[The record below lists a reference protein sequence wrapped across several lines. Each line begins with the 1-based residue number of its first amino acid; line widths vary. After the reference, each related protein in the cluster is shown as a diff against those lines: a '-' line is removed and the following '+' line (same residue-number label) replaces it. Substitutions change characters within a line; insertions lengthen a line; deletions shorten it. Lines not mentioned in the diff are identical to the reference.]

1 MRRRPWLPDDGR
13 CCAVPHALL
22 ADVVLLLHLG
32 VVLFVVGG
40 LLCVVAGGELG
51 WGWVRGWP
59 FRVLHL
65 LAIVVIAVQAWLGQY
80 CPLTLLESWLRVQAG
95 QAAYEASFIGH
106 WVQRLLYFDAPLWV
120 FAIAYTGFALLVL
133 WAWRRWPPLMR
144 AQAPATSPP

>member
-1 MRRRPWLPDDGR
+1 MPY
-13 CCAVPHALL
+13 ALL
-22 ADVVLLLHLG
+22 ADVVLLVHLG

-40 LLCVVAGGELG
+40 LVCVVAGGRLG
-51 WGWVRGWP
+51 WRWVRGWP
-59 FRVLHL
+59 FRALHL

-95 QAAYEASFIGH
+95 QAPYEASFIGH

-133 WAWRRWPPLMR
+133 WAWRRWPPRVRPR
-144 AQAPATSPP
+144 ATTASHP